1 MFNELLIKN
10 TPFKKTKQIFGF
22 MEEFHVPQSQVSLGE
37 GKMFHFK
44 VLRKLYRNSE
54 LNFLVTF
61 NLILSAW
68 KRS

>member
-1 MFNELLIKN
+1 MFDELVIKN
-10 TPFKKTKQIFGF
+10 TPFKKIRQIFGF
-22 MEEFHVPQSQVSLGE
+22 IEEFHLPQSQVWLRDGN
-37 GKMFHFK
+37 MFHYK
-44 VLRKLYRNSE
+44 VLSKLYRNSE

>member
-1 MFNELLIKN
+1 
-10 TPFKKTKQIFGF
+10 
-22 MEEFHVPQSQVSLGE
+22 MEEFHLPQSQVWLRE
-37 GKMFHFK
+37 GNMFHYK
-44 VLRKLYRNSE
+44 VLSKLYRNSE